1 MRINPDG
8 YTYCH
13 EHLHIDLSVQKDDI
27 DCKLD
32 QYTLLRDEL
41 TQLINRGVT
50 NIIEVTNHFMGRN
63 PQFIEN
69 LMAETGMN
77 ILMST
82 GYYIEGFFP
91 DTLYQQSAQTICNE
105 MVREIEH
112 GIAGSKLKASLIGE
126 IGSSEDRFSE
136 TEQKVFQAAAMAHYA
151 TGRPISTH
159 LSMSTMGREQ
169 IKLLKRYA
177 VDLTRV
183 TVGHC
188 DLRDNLDDILWLID
202 QGCLVQFDT
211 IGKNSYYPDSQR
223 IAMLSALSQRG
234 LLHRVMLS
242 MDITRRSHLKENG
255 GLGFCYL
262 IDHFVPLLRE
272 NGIREQDIEQMLR
285 LTPYSLFQ

>member
-1 MRINPDG
+1 MHINPEG

-13 EHLHIDLSVQKDDI
+13 EHLHIDLSEQKHDL

-41 TQLINRGVT
+41 IQLRDRGVM
-50 NIIEVTNHFMGRN
+50 NIVEVTNHFMGRN

-69 LMAETGMN
+69 LISDTDMN
-77 ILMST
+77 ILLST

-91 DTLYQQSAQTICNE
+91 DALYQQSAQTICND

-112 GIAGSKLKASLIGE
+112 GIAGSTLKASLIGE
-126 IGSSEDRFSE
+126 IGSSEGHFSE

-169 IKLLKRYA
+169 ILLLKRYA
-177 VDLTRV
+177 VDLTCV

-223 IAMLSALSQRG
+223 IEMLKALAQRG
-234 LLHRVMLS
+234 LLSRVMLS
-242 MDITRRSHLKENG
+242 MDITRRSHLKHNG
-255 GLGFCYL
+255 GLGFSYL

-272 NGIREQDIEQMLR
+272 NGIRDQEIEQMLR
-285 LTPYSLFQ
+285 LTPYALFQ